1 MDQACTVCRV
11 NGAFH
16 RRYLPE
22 FHADGKA
29 GIALDHALHGT
40 AAAAFCENVRTAV
53 LQLHDQLLILRTLTD
68 EPVLVDDLIDLVGI
82 PARRV
87 LSALTMLE
95 IDEYVL
101 QHPGKRYVRNVL
113 LSE

>member
-1 MDQACTVCRV
+1 MDYILKPENKALMDQIIGLESVQKAL
-11 NGAFH
+11 AF
-16 RRYLPE
+16 LK
-22 FHADGKA
+22 ADHENS
-29 GIALDHALHGT
+29 IA
-40 AAAAFCENVRTAV
+40 E
-53 LQLHDQLLILRTLTD
+53 QI
-68 EPVLVDDLIDLVGI
+68 ELVQI

-101 QHPGKRYVRNVL
+101 QLPGKRYVRNVL